1 MRILYFHQY
10 FATRR
15 RSTATRSYELA
26 RRLVERGHQVT
37 IVSRDTRS
45 LEHDR
50 SEAPHA
56 SLIARETVDGIDVV
70 FISMP
75 YSNYFGTA
83 ARVASF
89 AGFTAAASIAG
100 LVLPKPDVVFASST
114 PLTIGIPGLLVSRL
128 KGVPFVFEIRDL
140 WPAVPVALG
149 ALRGRPLI
157 ALAERL
163 ERLLYDEAKRVVVL
177 SEGSGGALVEMGVP
191 ADKLV
196 FVPNASDLDLFRP
209 EVREPGFRARHR
221 LEGKLVALYTGAMGR
236 ANGLDQLLD
245 AAAVL
250 KREGI
255 ENVAFVAVGDGA
267 AKPRLLQRVAD
278 EGLDNV
284 QFLPPVAKTA
294 LAGIVGAAD
303 VTLTLFAPYPVL
315 ETNSPNKLFDS
326 LAAGRPVIV
335 NLDGWLRRI
344 VEEAGAGVYVPAGD
358 GEALATTLAALSGE
372 PAVVATMGANAR
384 ALAEREFDRDAMADR
399 LAQALEEAAGHEAA
413 RDHAATGH
421 AGVAGVTAS
430 SQDRAAGSKR
440 QAPRGG
446 PAPVQPS
453 VPDDID
459 AAVLR
464 LAEESADA

>member
-37 IVSRDTRS
+37 IVSRDTRA

-50 SEAPHA
+50 TDAPRGR
-56 SLIARETVDGIDVV
+56 LIARETVDGIDVV

-75 YSNYFGTA
+75 YSNYFGTP

-89 AGFTAAASIAG
+89 AGFTVAASIAG
-100 LVLPKPDVVFASST
+100 LLLPKPDVVFASST

-128 KGVPFVFEIRDL
+128 KDVPFVFEIRDL

-163 ERLLYDEAKRVVVL
+163 ERLLYREAQRVVVL

-191 ADKLV
+191 AEKLV

-209 EVREPGFRARHR
+209 DVREPGFRARHR
-221 LEGKLVALYTGAMGR
+221 LEGKFVALYSGAMGR

-245 AAAVL
+245 AAAAL
-250 KREGI
+250 KRERI
-255 ENVAFVAVGDGA
+255 DDVALVAVGDGA
-267 AKPRLLQRVAD
+267 AKPRLLRRAEA
-278 EGLDNV
+278 EGLDNML
-284 QFLPPVAKTA
+284 FLPPVAKTA

-315 ETNSPNKLFDS
+315 QTNSPNKLFDS

-335 NLDGWLRRI
+335 NLDGWLRRVI
-344 VEEAGAGVYVPAGD
+344 EEAGAGAYVAAGD
-358 GEALATTLAALSGE
+358 GEALATTLAALAAE
-372 PAVVATMGANAR
+372 PGAVAAMGANAR

-399 LAQALEEAAGHEAA
+399 LAQALEEAAGHH
-413 RDHAATGH
+413 HAPTGH
-421 AGVAGVTAS
+421 GVAP
-430 SQDRAAGSKR
+430 AA
-440 QAPRGG
+440 A
-446 PAPVQPS
+446 
-453 VPDDID
+453 PDDVD

-464 LAEESADA
+464 PAEESDDA